1 MRILIDTNV
10 ILDVLLKRSPFY
22 ETAIEVL
29 KLSARD
35 DIQEF
40 VSASAITDI
49 YYIAYK
55 NLRDKAAVRE
65 LLKKLL
71 LIVSVAGVSEEEIQ
85 KALELEWNDFEDSVQ
100 YSVAALNEMDGII
113 TRNVKDYSSAEISAV
128 FGAYFCCFVR
138 TKLSS
143 FYDENSVNIFYDGPF
158 RMNVPGVKFNNRNWP
173 HIVRTLR
180 LSLCL
185 CMILFPIINIVAG
198 SIVADVWENIGK
210 YVFLAM
216 FLCGVLLPIYV
227 VGKKYE

>member
-55 NLRDKAAVRE
+55 NLRE

-113 TRNVKDYSSAEISAV
+113 TRNVKDYSSAE
-128 FGAYFCCFVR
+128 
-138 TKLSS
+138 
-143 FYDENSVNIFYDGPF
+143 
-158 RMNVPGVKFNNRNWP
+158 MQ
-173 HIVRTLR
+173 
-180 LSLCL
+180 
-185 CMILFPIINIVAG
+185 
-198 SIVADVWENIGK
+198 VWEPAQ
-210 YVFLAM
+210 FLEKTK
-216 FLCGVLLPIYV
+216 C
-227 VGKKYE
+227 

>member
-55 NLRDKAAVRE
+55 NLE

-113 TRNVKDYSSAEISAV
+113 TRNVKDYSSAE
-128 FGAYFCCFVR
+128 
-138 TKLSS
+138 
-143 FYDENSVNIFYDGPF
+143 
-158 RMNVPGVKFNNRNWP
+158 MQ
-173 HIVRTLR
+173 
-180 LSLCL
+180 
-185 CMILFPIINIVAG
+185 
-198 SIVADVWENIGK
+198 VWEPAQ
-210 YVFLAM
+210 FLEKTK
-216 FLCGVLLPIYV
+216 C
-227 VGKKYE
+227 

>member
-1 MRILIDTNV
+1 MKNEIFDNMLSRYDLTTEQQKRNAIFEVNQQV
-10 ILDVLLKRSPFY
+10 ILAGLYAGGFF
-22 ETAIEVL
+22 E
-29 KLSARD
+29 SARD

-113 TRNVKDYSSAEISAV
+113 TRNVKDYSSAE
-128 FGAYFCCFVR
+128 
-138 TKLSS
+138 
-143 FYDENSVNIFYDGPF
+143 
-158 RMNVPGVKFNNRNWP
+158 MQ
-173 HIVRTLR
+173 
-180 LSLCL
+180 
-185 CMILFPIINIVAG
+185 
-198 SIVADVWENIGK
+198 VWEPAQ
-210 YVFLAM
+210 FLEKTK
-216 FLCGVLLPIYV
+216 C
-227 VGKKYE
+227 

>member
-40 VSASAITDI
+40 VSAITDI

-113 TRNVKDYSSAEISAV
+113 TRNVKDYSSAE
-128 FGAYFCCFVR
+128 
-138 TKLSS
+138 
-143 FYDENSVNIFYDGPF
+143 
-158 RMNVPGVKFNNRNWP
+158 MQ
-173 HIVRTLR
+173 
-180 LSLCL
+180 
-185 CMILFPIINIVAG
+185 
-198 SIVADVWENIGK
+198 VWEPAQ
-210 YVFLAM
+210 FLEKTK
-216 FLCGVLLPIYV
+216 C
-227 VGKKYE
+227 

>member
-10 ILDVLLKRSPFY
+10 ILDVLLKRSSFY

-71 LIVSVAGVSEEEIQ
+71 LNLEKQEGSAHLLLSVIKSVSKS
-85 KALELEWNDFEDSVQ
+85 AL
-100 YSVAALNEMDGII
+100 
-113 TRNVKDYSSAEISAV
+113 
-128 FGAYFCCFVR
+128 CFFK
-138 TKLSS
+138 KLS
-143 FYDENSVNIFYDGPF
+143 
-158 RMNVPGVKFNNRNWP
+158 R
-173 HIVRTLR
+173 
-180 LSLCL
+180 
-185 CMILFPIINIVAG
+185 FP
-198 SIVADVWENIGK
+198 
-210 YVFLAM
+210 YLHF
-216 FLCGVLLPIYV
+216 C
-227 VGKKYE
+227 

>member
-65 LLKKLL
+65 LLKKL
-71 LIVSVAGVSEEEIQ
+71 
-85 KALELEWNDFEDSVQ
+85 EWNDFEDSVQ

-113 TRNVKDYSSAEISAV
+113 TRNVKDYSSAE
-128 FGAYFCCFVR
+128 
-138 TKLSS
+138 
-143 FYDENSVNIFYDGPF
+143 
-158 RMNVPGVKFNNRNWP
+158 MQ
-173 HIVRTLR
+173 
-180 LSLCL
+180 
-185 CMILFPIINIVAG
+185 
-198 SIVADVWENIGK
+198 VWEPAQ
-210 YVFLAM
+210 FLEKA
-216 FLCGVLLPIYV
+216 G
-227 VGKKYE
+227 